1 MPQDEPHFYEFD
13 ASEARFW
20 SNLRFGGP
28 GHWVDRQV
36 PPLGGRPGAAGLCYY
51 KGDSGGGQEGR
62 VDLILH

>member
-1 MPQDEPHFYEFD
+1 MNPIFT
-13 ASEARFW
+13 
-20 SNLRFGGP
+20 NLMLQKPDFGQIFALE

-62 VDLILH
+62 VGLILH